1 MEESQ
6 TLQDRDAAKIQSLS
20 DQLHTTQGMLYDS
33 TKDYLDL
40 KYEVRS
46 YERAWMA
53 EKDALLTEMEDYKER
68 LDVSDGVDSL
78 LVKSCDDQDVN
89 GW

>member
-20 DQLHTTQGMLYDS
+20 DQLHTTQSMLYDS

-40 KYEVRS
+40 KYELRS
-46 YERAWMA
+46 QERAWMA
-53 EKDALLTEMEDYKER
+53 DKDALLTEMEEYRER
-68 LDVSDGVDSL
+68 LDFSDGVDSL
-78 LVKSCDDQDVN
+78 MAKSCDHQDR
-89 GW
+89 

>member
-20 DQLHTTQGMLYDS
+20 DQLHTTQSMLYDS

-40 KYEVRS
+40 KYELRTQ
-46 YERAWMA
+46 ERAWMA
-53 EKDALLTEMEDYKER
+53 DRDALLSQMEEYKER
-68 LDVSDGVDSL
+68 LDVSDGIDSL
-78 LVKSCDDQDVN
+78 LVNNYDHQEGPD
-89 GW
+89 G